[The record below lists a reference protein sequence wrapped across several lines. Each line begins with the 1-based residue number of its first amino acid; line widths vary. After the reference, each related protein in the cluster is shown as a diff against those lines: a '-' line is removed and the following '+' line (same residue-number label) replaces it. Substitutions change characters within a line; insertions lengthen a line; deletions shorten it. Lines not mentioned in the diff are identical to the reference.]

1 MTPEKDDAN
10 KADNAARREALLSAV
25 GLWKD
30 RTDLPETEEYI
41 RDLRTG
47 DRLRG
52 AMNGDTPYL
61 DPPNRS

>member
-41 RDLRTG
+41 RDLRTVIACVEQMH
-47 DRLRG
+47 D
-52 AMNGDTPYL
+52 DTPHL
-61 DPPNRS
+61 DPSE